1 MQSLRCSAIQLV
13 KKYCQR
19 FRQLIP
25 SINMALILMVTLIQ
39 LVISPYASAATS
51 PAKGDLAVYS
61 LGYHSSSAQAPGPT
75 LFLLLDPAL
84 YVGPN
89 HPQHLQ
95 YLQRA
100 LVYLMDTPGL
110 MADNLQVGIGK
121 VADHEQGE
129 AATELVLVPVAA
141 LGQVADSHHPESQ
154 RYKIKNFIKNQCP
167 QFPDCVRQYKGGDDL
182 FNSSMAAY
190 AQASAY
196 MMGTNT
202 QSTAVNITSISN
214 PLNAAES
221 LSIDDI
227 EIVDIQNT
235 SSQSQVEQVPSKNN
249 DKPLGLMAI
258 DPVASIKNARSSYSR
273 PIYNQCSAHHFE
285 SKELDALAYSVG
297 NAVVIL
303 TADIASA
310 VLISSGPVE
319 LMSNLDPLAMMTQ
332 SLIAKYPSSTHDD
345 LADHK
350 RILQQCGSQSV
361 NSTLNSIT
369 ALSSNLNQKLRIEG
383 VHPDKAPSWRCVQDY
398 ARHLNQFKATNDEY
412 RNPLGMALKTAVIV
426 FSGEKNALN
435 AVGKNKGLPRYDC
448 LAASV
453 TAETRQKCL
462 LGQYGHSY
470 GEGGFFQSV
479 GSVDAKSDEGIKQSV
494 ALAQALTVMA
504 KNLTTQPSAI
514 ARKAPIQLTNFMHS
528 NKLFKERYQIYL
540 QPQFGSLKAQW
551 PGGVS
556 KYQSSV
562 VNDLFASKSIKS
574 KSKLLQ
580 NPRNVYL
587 SQSEAGSLIPQTLE
601 SINHFQLPK
610 LTQEQQLKLRQSLLS
625 YMFNTSPPSAGIHHS
640 TPIALISKAQ
650 PLTSTQSDAID
661 SSGSPKY
668 SYKKHILYGAMDNA
682 LHIIDDATGEEVA
695 AYFAKEVLAENGQ
708 YQAISQDS
716 FAAITEANPSF
727 GIDGPW
733 TQYARYITNTKGE
746 SIAKPLYVFGGAR
759 LGARAYYGL
768 DLTGLDK
775 VDSAQNLNGF
785 APKQLFTIT
794 PNRQDFGQLYF
805 KQLGYSWSKP
815 VITHINWF
823 GEPKL
828 VAILSGGYDANEYD
842 KPDGLRE
849 RHYLQQGPQSILGN
863 ALYIID
869 AKTGVPLIVATADNE
884 TQSIISSKDDNGF
897 SDLSKHGGKV
907 LQVANDSML
916 YSITGSVKA
925 MDREEDGLT
934 DHLYFAD
941 LEGQLFRLD
950 IDNVASSAALASKV
964 RVVRL
969 ADFRSQ
975 KNSPGPRFYETPVV
989 TIQNHNTVNSSSNKF
1004 ATVSVASGD
1013 RSHLLRITDP
1023 SKHTVSLEID
1033 YLDSLGHRQILRATH
1048 KRFLTT
1054 EDAGI
1059 KLENSD
1065 WHLTVSD
1072 AALLRDINSS
1082 SNIRFENGQFQLG
1095 TKLFQPGS
1103 WLKVTTTFA
1112 STDKVSARLRAPS
1125 SFDSNNPNQ
1134 SLSAIVDPL
1143 APILSATKDWIGI
1156 KPITTEKMS
1165 ALSLKANQV
1174 YTLYDKDVTN
1184 PDLFN
1189 TPLSALQTRDIYL
1202 TEEGFPD
1209 LSTMDVSDPQL
1220 SGYHKQGWRS
1230 PLTQFGQQGT
1240 DIHED
1245 GVVEDLNNKNR
1256 ISGSNSSANTF
1267 AIKAFGPIFAV
1278 SNKLYL
1284 TAYNPVP
1291 KTEPLAVCRSQ
1302 LIGST
1307 EVYQFCLPY
1316 GNCNRDNK
1324 TYRNHLQ
1331 RISYGNG
1338 LNTLSWK
1345 TVGEGKAKQ
1354 LFTAKVSGV
1363 YSEANLTEE
1372 IHLST
1377 PVNLNDIQSAP
1388 KFVNSFTLQPQLL
1401 LEQWFDYSNHLSV
1414 SN

>member
-1 MQSLRCSAIQLV
+1 M
-13 KKYCQR
+13 
-19 FRQLIP
+19 P

-61 LGYHSSSAQAPGPT
+61 LGYHSSSAQAPGPA

-89 HPQHLQ
+89 HKQHLQ
-95 YLQRA
+95 YLQQA
-100 LVYLMDTPGL
+100 LVYLMDTPEL

-121 VADHEQGE
+121 VADFEQDE
-129 AATELVLVPVAA
+129 AATELVFVPVAA

-154 RYKIKNFIKNQCP
+154 RYKIKNFIKDQCP
-167 QFPDCVRQYKGGDDL
+167 RFPNCEEQHGVDDNL
-182 FNSSMAAY
+182 FINSMAAY

-227 EIVDIQNT
+227 EIVDIQNN
-235 SSQSQVEQVPSKNN
+235 SNQSPVEQVPSKNN
-249 DKPLGLMAI
+249 DEPLGLMAI
-258 DPVASIKNARSSYSR
+258 ESVSSIKNARSSYSK
-273 PIYNQCSAHHFE
+273 PIYNQCSARHFE
-285 SKELDALAYSVG
+285 GKGADALAYSVG

-303 TADIASA
+303 TADSTSA
-310 VLISSGPVE
+310 ALISRGSVVP
-319 LMSNLDPLAMMTQ
+319 MSNLDPLAMMTQ
-332 SLIAKYPSSTHDD
+332 SLIAKYPLSIHDD
-345 LADHK
+345 LAY
-350 RILQQCGSQSV
+350 RQQILQQCRSESV
-361 NSTLNSIT
+361 NSTLNPT
-369 ALSSNLNQKLRIEG
+369 VALSPNLNQELGIEG
-383 VHPDKAPSWRCVQDY
+383 VQPDKAPSWRCVQDY
-398 ARHLNQFKATNDEY
+398 ARHLNQFKTTNDDY

-426 FSGEKNALN
+426 FSGEENALN
-435 AVGKNKGLPRYDC
+435 VVGENKGLPRYDC

-453 TAETRQKCL
+453 TPGTRQKCL
-462 LGQYGHSY
+462 LGQYGHNY
-470 GEGGFFQSV
+470 GEGSFFQSV
-479 GSVDAKSDEGIKQSV
+479 DARVDATSEQDRKQSM

-504 KNLTTQPSAI
+504 KNLTAQPSAI

-528 NKLFKERYQIYL
+528 NKLFKESYQTYL
-540 QPQFGSLKAQW
+540 QPQFGSLQAQW

-562 VNDLFASKSIKS
+562 VNDLFALKSIKS
-574 KSKLLQ
+574 KSKLLK

-587 SQSEAGSLIPQTLE
+587 SQSETGSLIAQTSE
-601 SINHFQLPK
+601 SINRFQLPK
-610 LTQEQQLKLRQSLLS
+610 LTQEQQTRLRQSLLN
-625 YMFNTSPPSAGIHHS
+625 YMFDARPPSAGIHHS

-650 PLTSTQSDAID
+650 PLTSSQSDAID
-661 SSGSPKY
+661 SSSSPKY
-668 SYKKHILYGAMDNA
+668 NYKKYILYGAVDNA

-708 YQAISQDS
+708 YKAIRKDS
-716 FAAITEANPSF
+716 FAAITEAHPGF

-794 PNRQDFGQLYF
+794 PDRQDFGQLYF

-815 VITHINWF
+815 FITHINWF
-823 GEPKL
+823 GDPKL
-828 VAILSGGYDANEYD
+828 VAILSGGYNANEYD

-849 RHYLQQGPQSILGN
+849 RHYLQQGPQSTLGN
-863 ALYIID
+863 ALYIVD
-869 AKTGVPLIVATADNE
+869 AKTGVPLIVATAGNE
-884 TQSIISSKDDNGF
+884 TQSIISSNDSNGF
-897 SDLSKHGGKV
+897 SDLSKDAGEV

-989 TIQNHNTVNSSSNKF
+989 TLQNHNSIDSFSGKF

-1013 RSHLLRITDP
+1013 RSHPLRITDP
-1023 SKHTVSLEID
+1023 SKHSVSMEID
-1033 YLDSLGHRQILRATH
+1033 YLDNLGHRQVLQATH
-1048 KRFLTT
+1048 QRFLTT
-1054 EDAGI
+1054 EDAGV

-1065 WHLTVSD
+1065 WHLTVPNP
-1072 AALLRDINSS
+1072 ALPRDINSS
-1082 SNIRFENGQFQLG
+1082 NDIRFENGQFQLG

-1112 STDKVSARLRAPS
+1112 STDKVSASLRVPS
-1125 SFDSNNPNQ
+1125 SFDSSNPNQ
-1134 SLSAIVDPL
+1134 FIATIVDPL
-1143 APILSATKDWIGI
+1143 APILSATKDWIGV
-1156 KPITTEKMS
+1156 KPITTEKIS
-1165 ALSLKANQV
+1165 ALSLTANQV

-1202 TEEGFPD
+1202 TKEGFPD

-1230 PLTQFGQQGT
+1230 PLTQFGQQGA
-1240 DIHED
+1240 DIQED
-1245 GVVEDLNNKNR
+1245 GVVEGQSNQNR
-1256 ISGSNSSANTF
+1256 VSGSNSSASSH
-1267 AIKAFGPIFAV
+1267 AIKAFGPMFAV

-1291 KTEPLAVCRSQ
+1291 KSEPLAACRSQ
-1302 LIGST
+1302 LLGST

-1316 GNCNRDNK
+1316 GNCNRADK
-1324 TYRNHLQ
+1324 TYSSHVQ
-1331 RISYGNG
+1331 RIDYGRG
-1338 LNTLSWK
+1338 LNPLSWK
-1345 TVGEGKAKQ
+1345 AVGEGKARQ
-1354 LFTAKVSGV
+1354 LFTAQVSGV
-1363 YSEANLTEE
+1363 YSEAGLTEE
-1372 IHLST
+1372 IHLSD
-1377 PVNLNDIQSAP
+1377 PVNLNDIQAAP
-1388 KFVNSFTLQPQLL
+1388 KFVNSFKLHPKLQ
-1401 LEQWFDYSNHLSV
+1401 LEQWFDYSNHLPV

>member
-1 MQSLRCSAIQLV
+1 MPL
-13 KKYCQR
+13 
-19 FRQLIP
+19 
-25 SINMALILMVTLIQ
+25 INMALILMVTLIQ
-39 LVISPYASAATS
+39 LIISPYASAATS

-61 LGYHSSSAQAPGPT
+61 LGYHSSSAQAPGPA

-89 HPQHLQ
+89 HTQNLQ
-95 YLQRA
+95 YLQQA
-100 LVYLMDTPGL
+100 LVYLMETPGL

-121 VADHEQGE
+121 VADFEQDE

-141 LGQVADSHHPESQ
+141 LGQVADSHHPDSQ
-154 RYKIKNFIKNQCP
+154 RHKIKNFIKDQCP

-182 FNSSMAAY
+182 FNSSMVAY
-190 AQASAY
+190 AQVSSAY

-202 QSTAVNITSISN
+202 QGAAASIVDMGN
-214 PLNAAES
+214 PLSGSES
-221 LSIDDI
+221 LSIDNI
-227 EIVDIQNT
+227 EIDDIQNN
-235 SSQSQVEQVPSKNN
+235 SNQSPVDQIPFKDNN
-249 DKPLGLMAI
+249 DPLALLDI
-258 DPVASIKNARSSYSR
+258 EPVFSMSNAQKLYSK
-273 PIYNQCSAHHFE
+273 PIYNQCSARHFE
-285 SKELDALAYSVG
+285 SKGLNPLTYSVG

-303 TADIASA
+303 TADTASA
-310 VLISSGPVE
+310 ALISSGSVE
-319 LMSNLDPLAMMTQ
+319 LMSDLNPLAMMTQ
-332 SLIAKYPSSTHDD
+332 SLMIKHSSSTRDN
-345 LADHK
+345 LAYRQ
-350 RILQQCGSQSV
+350 RILQQCRSQSV
-361 NSTLNSIT
+361 SSTLNPIA
-369 ALSSNLNQKLRIEG
+369 ALSPNLNQTLSTEG
-383 VHPDKAPSWRCVQDY
+383 VQPDKVPSWLCVQDY

-412 RNPLGMALKTAVIV
+412 RNPLGIALKTAVIV
-426 FSGEKNALN
+426 FSGEDNTLN
-435 AVGKNKGLPRYDC
+435 VVDRNKGLPSYDC
-448 LAASV
+448 LSASV
-453 TAETRQKCL
+453 TPETRQKCL

-479 GSVDAKSDEGIKQSV
+479 GSMGAKSDQGVKQSM

-504 KNLTTQPSAI
+504 KNLTTQSSARV
-514 ARKAPIQLTNFMHS
+514 RKAPIQLTNFMHS
-528 NKLFKERYQIYL
+528 NELFKERYHTYL
-540 QPQFGSLKAQW
+540 QPQFGSLQAQW
-551 PGGVS
+551 LGGVS

-574 KSKLLQ
+574 KSKLLK

-587 SQSEAGSLIPQTLE
+587 SQSETGSLIAQTPE
-601 SINHFQLPK
+601 SISRFQLLK

-625 YMFNTSPPSAGIHHS
+625 YMFDISPPSAGIHHS
-640 TPIALISKAQ
+640 TPIALISKAE
-650 PLTSTQSDAID
+650 PLNLNQSDVINP
-661 SSGSPKY
+661 SESPKY

-708 YQAISQDS
+708 YKAIRKDS
-716 FAAITEANPSF
+716 FAVITEAHPGF

-733 TQYARYITNTKGE
+733 IQYARYITNTKGE

-794 PNRQDFGQLYF
+794 PDRQDFGQLYF

-849 RHYLQQGPQSILGN
+849 RHYLQQGLQSILGN
-863 ALYIID
+863 ALYIVD

-897 SDLSKHGGKV
+897 SDLSKDGGKV

-989 TIQNHNTVNSSSNKF
+989 TIQNHNTVNSPSNKF

-1013 RSHLLRITDP
+1013 RSHPLRITDP

-1054 EDAGI
+1054 EEAGI

-1072 AALLRDINSS
+1072 VALLRDINSS
-1082 SNIRFENGQFQLG
+1082 SDIRFENGHFQLG

-1112 STDKVSARLRAPS
+1112 STDKVSASLRVPS

-1143 APILSATKDWIGI
+1143 APILSATTDWIGI

-1184 PDLFN
+1184 PNLFN
-1189 TPLSALQTRDIYL
+1189 LPLSTLQTRDIYL

-1245 GVVEDLNNKNR
+1245 GVVEGPNNQNR
-1256 ISGSNSSANTF
+1256 VSGSNSSASRH
-1267 AIKAFGPIFAV
+1267 AIKAFGTMFAV

-1291 KTEPLAVCRSQ
+1291 KWEPLAACHAQ

-1316 GNCNRDNK
+1316 GNCNIDNK
-1324 TYRNHLQ
+1324 TYRNHVQ

-1338 LNTLSWK
+1338 LNPLSWK
-1345 TVGEGKAKQ
+1345 AVGEGKARQ
-1354 LFTAKVSGV
+1354 LFTAQVSGV
-1363 YSEANLTEE
+1363 YSEASLTEE
-1372 IHLST
+1372 IHLSD
-1377 PVNLNDIQSAP
+1377 PVSLNDIQAAP
-1388 KFVNSFTLQPQLL
+1388 KFVNSFTLQPRLM

>member
-1 MQSLRCSAIQLV
+1 M
-13 KKYCQR
+13 
-19 FRQLIP
+19 P
-25 SINMALILMVTLIQ
+25 SINMALIVMVTLIQ

-61 LGYHSSSAQAPGPT
+61 LGYYSSSAQAPGPV

-84 YVGPN
+84 YTGPN
-89 HPQHLQ
+89 HTQHLQ
-95 YLQRA
+95 YLQQA

-121 VADHEQGE
+121 VADFEQSE

-141 LGQVADSHHPESQ
+141 LGQIADSHHPESQ
-154 RYKIKNFIKNQCP
+154 RYKIKNFIKAQCP
-167 QFPDCVRQYKGGDDL
+167 QFPDCVRQHKAGDDL

-202 QSTAVNITSISN
+202 QSTAVNIASISN

-221 LSIDDI
+221 LSINDI
-227 EIVDIQNT
+227 EIVDVLNT
-235 SSQSQVEQVPSKNN
+235 SNQSPVEQIPSKNN
-249 DKPLGLMAI
+249 DE
-258 DPVASIKNARSSYSR
+258 PVALLDIEPVFSIKNARKFYSK
-273 PIYNQCSAHHFE
+273 PIYNQCSARHFE

-297 NAVVIL
+297 NVMVIL
-303 TADIASA
+303 TADTASTA
-310 VLISSGPVE
+310 LISSEPVGP
-319 LMSNLDPLAMMTQ
+319 MSNLDPLAMMTQ
-332 SLIAKYPSSTHDD
+332 SLIAKYPSSIHDD
-345 LADHK
+345 LAY
-350 RILQQCGSQSV
+350 RQQILQQCRSESV
-361 NSTLNSIT
+361 RSTLNST
-369 ALSSNLNQKLRIEG
+369 VALSPNLNQALGIEG
-383 VHPDKAPSWRCVQDY
+383 VQSDKALSWRCGQDY
-398 ARHLNQFKATNDEY
+398 ARHLNQFKATNDDY
-412 RNPLGMALKTAVIV
+412 RNPLGVALKTAVIV
-426 FSGEKNALN
+426 FSGEDNTLN
-435 AVGKNKGLPRYDC
+435 VVDRNKGLPSYDC

-453 TAETRQKCL
+453 TPETRQKCL

-470 GEGGFFQSV
+470 GEGGVFQSV
-479 GSVDAKSDEGIKQSV
+479 GSMDAKSDQGVKQSM

-504 KNLTTQPSAI
+504 KNLTTQPSARV
-514 ARKAPIQLTNFMHS
+514 RKAPIQLTNFMHS
-528 NKLFKERYQIYL
+528 NKLFKERYQTYL
-540 QPQFGSLKAQW
+540 QPQFGSLQAQW

-562 VNDLFASKSIKS
+562 VNDIFAAEAIKG
-574 KSKLLQ
+574 KPQLLK

-587 SQSEAGSLIPQTLE
+587 SQSEARNLIAQTPD
-601 SINHFQLPK
+601 SINRFQLPK
-610 LTQEQQLKLRQSLLS
+610 LTQKQQTKLRQSLLS
-625 YMFNTSPPSAGIHHS
+625 YRFDTSPPSAGIHHS

-650 PLTSTQSDAID
+650 PLLSNQSNSIN
-661 SSGSPKY
+661 SSGSQKY

-695 AYFAKEVLAENGQ
+695 AYFAQEVLAENGQ
-708 YQAISQDS
+708 YKAITQDS
-716 FAAITEANPSF
+716 LAASTEAHPSF

-733 TQYARYITNTKGE
+733 IQYARYITNAEGE

-794 PNRQDFGQLYF
+794 PDRQDFGQLYF

-849 RHYLQQGPQSILGN
+849 RYYLQQGLQSILGN

-869 AKTGVPLIVATADNE
+869 AKTGVPLIVVTADNE

-897 SDLSKHGGKV
+897 SDLSKDAGKV

-950 IDNVASSAALASKV
+950 IDNVASSAGLASKV

-969 ADFRSQ
+969 ADFRSK

-989 TIQNHNTVNSSSNKF
+989 TLQNHNSIDSFSGKF

-1013 RSHLLRITDP
+1013 RSHPLRITDP

-1033 YLDSLGHRQILRATH
+1033 YLDSLGHSQILRATH

-1054 EDAGI
+1054 EEAGI

-1065 WHLTVSD
+1065 WYLTVSD
-1072 AALLRDINSS
+1072 MALLRDINSS
-1082 SNIRFENGQFQLG
+1082 SNIRFENGHFQLG

-1112 STDKVSARLRAPS
+1112 STDKVSASLRVPS
-1125 SFDSNNPNQ
+1125 SFDSNNPNK

-1143 APILSATKDWIGI
+1143 APILSATKDWISI
-1156 KPITTEKMS
+1156 KPMTTEKMS
-1165 ALSLKANQV
+1165 ALSLTANQV

-1184 PDLFN
+1184 PNLFN
-1189 TPLSALQTRDIYL
+1189 MPLAALQTRDIYL

-1230 PLTQFGQQGT
+1230 PLTQFGQQGA
-1240 DIHED
+1240 DIQED
-1245 GVVEDLNNKNR
+1245 GVVEGPNNQNR
-1256 ISGSNSSANTF
+1256 VSGSNSSASSH
-1267 AIKAFGPIFAV
+1267 AIKAFGPMFAV

-1291 KTEPLAVCRSQ
+1291 KWEPLAACRAQ

-1316 GNCNRDNK
+1316 GNCNRANK

-1338 LNTLSWK
+1338 LNPLSWK
-1345 TVGEGKAKQ
+1345 TVGEGKARQ
-1354 LFTAKVSGV
+1354 LFTAQVSGV
-1363 YSEANLTEE
+1363 YSEANLIEE
-1372 IHLST
+1372 IQLSA
-1377 PVNLNDIQSAP
+1377 PVNLNDIQATP
-1388 KFVNSFTLQPQLL
+1388 KFVNSFTLQPRLF